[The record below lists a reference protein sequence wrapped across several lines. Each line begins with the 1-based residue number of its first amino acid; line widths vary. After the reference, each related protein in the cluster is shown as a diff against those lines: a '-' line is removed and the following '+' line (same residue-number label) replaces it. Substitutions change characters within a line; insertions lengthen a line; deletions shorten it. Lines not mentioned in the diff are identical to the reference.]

1 MYKRQPQALEWI
13 TSIHTLNPG
22 DVLATGTNHR
32 GLSPVMDGDVVTLE
46 GEGMG
51 LLTLKVRDDLKREWQ
66 RATRLERE
74 EQGHNDTAPQIKGK
88 YS

>member
-1 MYKRQPQALEWI
+1 MAHKIPQALEWI

-22 DVLATGTNHR
+22 DVLATGTNPR
-32 GLSPVMDGDVVTLE
+32 GLSPIMDVDVVTLE

-51 LLTLKVRDDLKREWQ
+51 LLTLNVQDDLKREWE

-74 EQGHNDTAPQIKGK
+74 EQGHSDTAPQTKGK